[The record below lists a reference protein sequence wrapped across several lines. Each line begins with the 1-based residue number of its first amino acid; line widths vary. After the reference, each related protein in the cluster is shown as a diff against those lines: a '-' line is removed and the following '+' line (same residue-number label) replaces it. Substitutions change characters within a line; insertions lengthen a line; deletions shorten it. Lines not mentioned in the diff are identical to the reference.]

1 MLEFSACKKS
11 EDETILLVDTCKEET
26 KCGGASNQTEAE
38 KQIKA
43 LTP

>member
-11 EDETILLVDTCKEET
+11 EDETISLVDTCKEET

-38 KQIKA
+38 KQLKA